1 MAWWLLYFLQR
12 QQPKNHEVK
21 ENLKMNLVRYRNQN
35 PWNPFALARSLQD
48 EIDRQF
54 SRSVLNEEWENGI
67 VPRVDVQEDAETIKV
82 EAELPG
88 LTKDD
93 IEVRLIDNRLTIKG
107 EKKEEQERKEG
118 DFTIRE
124 RRFGSFHREFV
135 LPATADASKIDAG
148 ITNGVLTVKIP
159 KKEEAKPRQIEV
171 KVK

>member
-1 MAWWLLYFLQR
+1 MT
-12 QQPKNHEVK
+12 
-21 ENLKMNLVRYRNQN
+21 LVRYRSQN

-54 SRSVLNEEWENGI
+54 TRSFFNEEGENGI
-67 VPRVDVQEDAETIKV
+67 TPRVDVQEDAEQIKV

-93 IEVRLIDNRLTIKG
+93 IEVRLVDNRLTIKG
-107 EKKEEQERKEG
+107 EKKEELERKEG

-124 RRFGSFHREFV
+124 RRFGSFHREFA

-148 ITNGVLTVKIP
+148 FTNGVLAVTIP

-171 KVK
+171 KIN